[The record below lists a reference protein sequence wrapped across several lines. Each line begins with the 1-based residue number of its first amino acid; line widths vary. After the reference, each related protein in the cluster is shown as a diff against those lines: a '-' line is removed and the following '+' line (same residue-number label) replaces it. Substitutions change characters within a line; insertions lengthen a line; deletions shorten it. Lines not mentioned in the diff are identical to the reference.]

1 MGKYSL
7 LILVLVVGMVT
18 GAAGQEDFTE
28 PEARLLSV
36 VPFTRM
42 SGGVVIL
49 NGLVNN
55 YTDTLNFILDTGSG
69 GISLDS
75 LTCVRLKIKLS
86 PSERT
91 IRGIG
96 GIRRVNFLNGAT
108 LKLKGLQVDS
118 LNFHVNDYDILSS
131 VYGIKIDGI
140 IGYSF
145 LSRYIVKLDY
155 DSSRMFVY
163 SKGEFRYPRGGH
175 ILRPQFGTIPIQQ
188 MKFRDEPKRPLV
200 NKFYFDTGAGLC
212 FLMSKDYATDSAVM
226 RKHKPSPVITQAEGL
241 GGKMQMELTTVKE
254 IQLGPYKFRN
264 VPTFVFE
271 DKFNVTSYP
280 FLGGLIGNDILR
292 RFTVTLNYGKK
303 EIHIIPNSH
312 FYDGFDYSYTGLG
325 IYYVNEKI
333 IVEDVVDG
341 SPGAIAGFKPGDVI
355 IGINNNYSNNIQTY
369 KNLLQTTGSKMRVL
383 VLREGEPFELF
394 LKPKSILKG

>member
-1 MGKYSL
+1 MLALLLCLVMGVS
-7 LILVLVVGMVT
+7 
-18 GAAGQEDFTE
+18 GQEEFTE
-28 PEARLLSV
+28 PEAKLLSV

-49 NGLVNN
+49 TGIVND
-55 YTDTLNFILDTGSG
+55 YRDSLNFILDTGSG

-75 LTCVRLKIKLS
+75 LTCVRLKIDLT

-96 GIRRVNFLNGAT
+96 GIRKVNFLNNAT

-155 DSSRMFVY
+155 DSSVMYVY

-188 MKFRDEPKRPLV
+188 VKFRDEPKRPLF

-212 FLMSKDYATDSAVM
+212 FLLSKDYATDSAVM
-226 RKHKPSPVITQAEGL
+226 RKRKPAPVITQAEGL
-241 GGKMQMELTTVKE
+241 GGKMQMELTTIKE
-254 IQLGPYKFRN
+254 VQLGPYKFRN

-303 EIHIIPNSH
+303 EIHIIPNGH
-312 FYDGFDYSYTGLG
+312 YHEGFDYSYTGLG
-325 IYYVNEKI
+325 VYFVNDKI
-333 IVEDVVDG
+333 IVEDIVTG
-341 SPGAIAGFKPGDVI
+341 SPGDKAGFKSGDVI

-369 KNLLQTTGSKMRVL
+369 KNLMQTTGTKLRIL
-383 VLREGEPFELF
+383 VLRNGEPFELY
-394 LKPKSILKG
+394 LKPRSILKG

>member
-1 MGKYSL
+1 MGKQAVLMLAL
-7 LILVLVVGMVT
+7 LICLVMGVS
-18 GAAGQEDFTE
+18 GQEDFSE
-28 PEARLLSV
+28 PEAKLLSV
-36 VPFTRM
+36 IPFTRM

-49 NGLVNN
+49 NGVVND
-55 YTDTLNFILDTGSG
+55 YPDSLNFILDTGSG

-75 LTCVRLKIKLS
+75 MTCVRLKINLT
-86 PSERT
+86 PSDRT

-96 GIRRVNFLNGAT
+96 GIRKVSFLTYST
-108 LKLKGLQVDS
+108 LRLKGLQVDS

-131 VYGIKIDGI
+131 VYGMKIDGI

-145 LSRYIVKLDY
+145 LSRYIVRLDY
-155 DSSRMFVY
+155 DSSRMYVY
-163 SKGEFRYPRGGH
+163 SKGEYRYPRGGH
-175 ILRPQFGTIPIQQ
+175 ILRPQFGTIPIQSL
-188 MKFRDEPKRPLV
+188 KFRDEPKRPLV

-212 FLMSKDYATDSAVM
+212 LLLSKDYATDSAVM
-226 RKHKPSPVITQAEGL
+226 RKRKPAPVVTQAEGV

-254 IQLGPYKFRN
+254 VQLGPYKFRN
-264 VPTFVFE
+264 VPTYVFE

-292 RFTVTLNYGKK
+292 RFTVTLNYGKR

-325 IYYVNEKI
+325 IYFVNEKI
-333 IVEDVVDG
+333 VVEDIVPG
-341 SPGAIAGFKPGDVI
+341 SPGDIAGFLPGDVI

-369 KNLLQTTGSKMRVL
+369 KNLLQVTGTKLRIL

-394 LKPKSILKG
+394 MKPKSILKG